1 MQRLTISIDD
11 DLAKELD
18 RLIQKRSY
26 SNRSEVFR
34 DLLRKEL
41 LLEQTQDNEREA
53 MGVVSYLFN
62 HHHRQLSSRLVKEQH
77 EHFSHVVTTLHLHLN
92 HDQCLEVCIL
102 KGALQDV
109 KCMADS
115 IISETSVEHGN
126 VTYYLTQEDEN
137 KKK

>member
-11 DLAKELD
+11 DLAQELD
-18 RLIQKRSY
+18 HLIEMRSY

-41 LLEQTQDNEREA
+41 LSERIQENEGES
-53 MGVVSYLFN
+53 MGVVSYLYN

-77 EHFSHVVTTLHLHLN
+77 EHFSRVVTTLHLHLN

-102 KGALQDV
+102 KGPMQEVRKIAH
-109 KCMADS
+109 S
-115 IISETSVEHGN
+115 IISETSVEHGQ
-126 VTYYLTQEDEN
+126 VTYYVSEEG
-137 KKK
+137 KK